1 MSTRMLLWL
10 LAVTLVGAGCL
21 MPIARPAAQP
31 PVILQPES
39 PLVTYDFG
47 TLVQNQW
54 RVTAMTAKGVN
65 ITFPALEPIFISID
79 PFGSFGVNVS
89 NDTGIAYQTIGA
101 GNGHYQLAPA
111 PSTPL
116 DCGEPWNREYAQLKE
131 LFSATTAYEIRGTV
145 LTLRGDDVQIDLV
158 IDGSSFSPR
167 RYSDCTQVMAEEA
180 NPMIAMYAETYGLA
194 YAEAQRRLEL
204 QVEMSLL
211 ESKVIAGEPT
221 YAGSWMEHQPEFG
234 LVIGFASPDGE
245 KLMQKYLVG
254 IPWADLVRIKQM
266 PYTIAEL
273 SAIAEQVQP
282 AALKTGVPFESG
294 INIPLA
300 KVTFYTPYPEELR
313 RQLEANESIQPYIP
327 DIEYVYQEALSVPL
341 AQQNQAA
348 ASYAAPELG
357 IAVDATMKVVDID
370 RGSAAELAGI
380 QKGDQLLSIDG
391 VSFLHDKE
399 RAEALI
405 HEFPGEEVYKQLRET
420 GVWQGITRK
429 LKLEREGNEI
439 EIAVTPAP
447 LLWWGL
453 SPTPTE
459 ISPDLELDYL

>member
-1 MSTRMLLWL
+1 MPLWL
-10 LAVTLVGAGCL
+10 LAVTLIGAGCL
-21 MPIARPAAQP
+21 MPIARPVAQP

-116 DCGEPWNREYAQLKE
+116 DCREPWNREYAQLKE

-145 LTLRGDDVQIDLV
+145 LTLRGDDVQIDLA
-158 IDGSSFSPR
+158 IDNSPFSSR
-167 RYSDCTQVMAEEA
+167 RHSDCTQVMAEEA
-180 NPMIAMYAETYGLA
+180 NPMITMYAETFGLT

-234 LVIGFASPDGE
+234 LVVGFASPDGE
-245 KLMQKYLVG
+245 KLIQKYLVG
-254 IPWADLVRIKQM
+254 ISWADLVRIKQM
-266 PYTIAEL
+266 PYTLDEL
-273 SAIAEQVQP
+273 FTITEQVRQV
-282 AALKTGVPFESG
+282 AFKTGIPFASG
-294 INIPLA
+294 TNIPQA
-300 KVTFYTPYPEELR
+300 KVTFYTLYPEELR
-313 RQLEANESIQPYIP
+313 QQVEADASIQPYLGM
-327 DIEYVYQEALSVPL
+327 IEYIYEAPGVP
-341 AQQNQAA
+341 
-348 ASYAAPELG
+348 AS
-357 IAVDATMKVVDID
+357 
-370 RGSAAELAGI
+370 
-380 QKGDQLLSIDG
+380 Q
-391 VSFLHDKE
+391 
-399 RAEALI
+399 
-405 HEFPGEEVYKQLRET
+405 
-420 GVWQGITRK
+420 
-429 LKLEREGNEI
+429 
-439 EIAVTPAP
+439 
-447 LLWWGL
+447 
-453 SPTPTE
+453 
-459 ISPDLELDYL
+459 